1 MKRIL
6 IETDGSEAAL
16 EAIDFGLELA
26 HEQGSEVT
34 FVHVTAP
41 IEWAVYPFGP
51 LDAIPNEAP
60 VVEEDDALRVAMAK
74 AGASG
79 VAAHPV
85 SILGDPVIELPAY
98 AERMDADLIVIGS
111 RGLGGVTSALL
122 GSVSKGV
129 LKHSKCPVLIVRA
142 APAHVPA

>member
-6 IETDGSEAAL
+6 IATDGSDAAL

-41 IEWAVYPFGP
+41 VEWAVYPFGP
-51 LDAIPNEAP
+51 LDAIPDEAP
-60 VVEEDDALRVAMAK
+60 VVEDDDVLRVALDRA
-74 AGASG
+74 AASG
-79 VAAHPV
+79 VVAHPV
-85 SILGDPVIELPAY
+85 SILGDPVLELPAY
-98 AERMDADLIVIGS
+98 AERMNADLIVIGS

-129 LKHSKCPVLIVRA
+129 LKHANRPVLIVRA
-142 APAHVPA
+142 AHAHVPA

>member
-6 IETDGSEAAL
+6 IATDGSEAAL

-51 LDAIPNEAP
+51 LDAIPDEAP
-60 VVEEDDALRVAMAK
+60 VVEEDDALRVALAK
-74 AGASG
+74 AADCG
-79 VAAHPV
+79 VVAHPV

-122 GSVSKGV
+122 GSVSRGV
-129 LKHSKCPVLIVRA
+129 LKHANRPVLIVRA
-142 APAHVPA
+142 ARAHVAA

>member
-6 IETDGSEAAL
+6 IATDGSAAAL

-26 HEQGSEVT
+26 REQGSEVT

-60 VVEEDDALRVAMAK
+60 DVEQDEALRVALAK
-74 AGASG
+74 AAESG

-85 SILGDPVIELPAY
+85 AILGDPVVELPAY
-98 AERMDADLIVIGS
+98 AERMAADLIVIGS
-111 RGLGGVTSALL
+111 RGLGGVTSVLL
-122 GSVSKGV
+122 GSVSRGV
-129 LKHSKCPVLIVRA
+129 LKHATRPVLIVRA
-142 APAHVPA
+142 ARAHVSA

>member
-6 IETDGSEAAL
+6 IATDGSAAAL

-26 HEQGSEVT
+26 REQGSEVT

-60 VVEEDDALRVAMAK
+60 DVEQDEALRVALAK
-74 AGASG
+74 AAESG

-85 SILGDPVIELPAY
+85 AILGDPVVELPAY
-98 AERMDADLIVIGS
+98 AERMAADLIVIGS
-111 RGLGGVTSALL
+111 RGLGGVTGVLL
-122 GSVSKGV
+122 GSVSRGV
-129 LKHSKCPVLIVRA
+129 LKHATRPVLIVRA
-142 APAHVPA
+142 APAHVSA

>member
-6 IETDGSEAAL
+6 IATDGSEPAL

-26 HEQGSEVT
+26 HEQGAEVT

-60 VVEEDDALRVAMAK
+60 DVDEDDALRAAMAK
-74 AGASG
+74 AGSSG
-79 VAAHPV
+79 VSARPV
-85 SILGDPVIELPAY
+85 SILGDPVLELPAY
-98 AERMDADLIVIGS
+98 AERMEASLIVIGS

-129 LKHSKCPVLIVRA
+129 LKHANRPVLIVRA